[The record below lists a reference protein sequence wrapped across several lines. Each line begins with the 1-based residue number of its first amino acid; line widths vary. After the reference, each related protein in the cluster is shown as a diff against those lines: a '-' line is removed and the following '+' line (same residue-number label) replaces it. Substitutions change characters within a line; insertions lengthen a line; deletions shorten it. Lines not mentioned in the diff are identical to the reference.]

1 MAMDEPIQ
9 PPDIQEPGADIF
21 QRTESY
27 VRANP
32 IPALLGAVAVGFA
45 LGLIARSLETQRE
58 PEPIRDAVREIRSLL
73 KPLAKKTR
81 KAYAESSDAVRD
93 AVEQAVEKAKEI
105 EVDRYVDPVTSW
117 WKRLWA

>member
-1 MAMDEPIQ
+1 MIQ
-9 PPDIQEPGADIF
+9 TQD
-21 QRTESY
+21 TEDRVARLVRDAENY

-32 IPALLGAVAVGFA
+32 IPALLGAVAAGFA
-45 LGLIARSLETQRE
+45 LGLVARSIEAQRE
-58 PEPIRDAVREIRSLL
+58 PEPIRDAVNEIRSML

-93 AVEQAVEKAKEI
+93 ALKHAVGKAKEI
-105 EVDRYVDPVTSW
+105 DVDRYVDPVSSW

>member
-1 MAMDEPIQ
+1 MNTQELKDQ
-9 PPDIQEPGADIF
+9 GQDIVRQ
-21 QRTESY
+21 TENY

-45 LGLIARSLETQRE
+45 IALISRSLERERE
-58 PEPIRDAVREIRSLL
+58 PEPVRDALNEIRSIL

-81 KAYAESSDAVRD
+81 KAYAESSDSVRE
-93 AVEQAVEKAKEI
+93 AVEQAMEKAKDI
-105 EVDRYVDPVTSW
+105 HVDRYVDPLAGW

>member
-1 MAMDEPIQ
+1 MK
-9 PPDIQEPGADIF
+9 
-21 QRTESY
+21 TEDLKEQGQDLFRQTENY

-45 LGLIARSLETQRE
+45 IGLISRSLETTRE
-58 PEPIRDAVREIRSLL
+58 PEPIRDALNEIRAML
-73 KPLAKKTR
+73 KPIAKKTR

-93 AVEQAVEKAKEI
+93 AVEQAVERAKDLD
-105 EVDRYVDPVTSW
+105 VDRYADPVSSW